1 MSDIKSFDTKR
12 GNAKFEDNEISFSES
27 TIGYYKSL
35 YREYWKSDS
44 TKFKIIFLLVV
55 LSFPSA
61 FYAIL
66 TLLNHHYGYEIVL
79 TIFASL
85 ILMFAVQ
92 YSKGF
97 RSPDKIELDSIEDVS
112 YTRGKTP
119 ITRPRFVIEY
129 TENGNTY
136 KRRVNMPSLYMKSGE
151 ETFNRAK
158 EAFRQQGL
166 I

>member
-12 GNAKFEDNEISFSES
+12 GNAKFEDNEINFSES

-44 TKFKIIFLLVV
+44 AKFKTIFLLIV

-61 FYAIL
+61 FYAIFTIL
-66 TLLNHHYGYEIVL
+66 SMENGYLVV
-79 TIFASL
+79 F
-85 ILMFAVQ
+85 LMFGFLVLLFTIQ
-92 YSKGF
+92 YVRGF
-97 RSPDKIELDSIEDVS
+97 RSPNKIELDRIEDVT

-129 TENGNTY
+129 TKNGNTY

-158 EAFRQQGL
+158 EAFRKRGL